1 MMYVLEKIFLLDTY
15 FVLITNLAND
25 DILSD
30 IQCVIVVIQK
40 NDKLINSNF
49 LSFSAFFDELKG
61 FVT

>member
-40 NDKLINSNF
+40 NDKLIKSNF
-49 LSFSAFFDELKG
+49 LSFSAFFDEQKG

>member
-1 MMYVLEKIFLLDTY
+1 MYVLEKIFLLDTY

-40 NDKLINSNF
+40 NDKLI
-49 LSFSAFFDELKG
+49 E
-61 FVT
+61 

>member
-1 MMYVLEKIFLLDTY
+1 MIYVLEKIFLLNTY
-15 FVLITNLAND
+15 FVLITNLAYN

-40 NDKLINSNF
+40 NDKLIKSNF
-49 LSFSAFFDELKG
+49 LSFSAFFDEQKG